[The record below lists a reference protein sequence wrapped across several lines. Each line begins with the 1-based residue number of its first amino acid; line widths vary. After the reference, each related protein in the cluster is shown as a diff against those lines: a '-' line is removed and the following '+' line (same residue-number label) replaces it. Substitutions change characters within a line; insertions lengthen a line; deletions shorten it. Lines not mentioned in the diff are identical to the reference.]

1 MVADKEMEDDHLVV
15 SDGHRQYTDV
25 WILDSAYS
33 HYCTLNRSWFV
44 IYTKIDEG
52 SMTLRD
58 DHLYKVTSIRII
70 RVRMFDG
77 MVQTLTNMK
86 HILELKKN
94 LVSLGYLE

>member
-1 MVADKEMEDDHLVV
+1 M
-15 SDGHRQYTDV
+15 T
-25 WILDSAYS
+25 
-33 HYCTLNRSWFV
+33 
-44 IYTKIDEG
+44 YTKIDEG